1 MSLDPDLIRRI
12 VRDCRAG
19 ATYTAVAAALNEEG
33 LLSPDGR
40 PWHAKFIRWVY
51 RTATRGGLA

>member
-12 VRDCRAG
+12 VRERRAG
-19 ATYTAVAAALNEEG
+19 QSFQSIATTLNGEG
-33 LLSPDGR
+33 LLSPDGQ

-51 RTATRGGLA
+51 RTATQGGLA